1 MNKSVHLF
9 LAILFMFA
17 QSTFATQPTA
27 AQNAQQILGKWI
39 NEDNSLV
46 LEFYQKGESY
56 FARIAWLQN
65 NNDQL
70 DSNNSN
76 EKLKTRR
83 LRGSDMVVNALF
95 DPEKQQCNDGK
106 LYDFERG
113 TTYNC
118 QIWLDAK
125 QPDQLFI
132 KGYGYF
138 SVLGSTT
145 TWKRPTQTHAVYK
158 GH

>member
-1 MNKSVHLF
+1 MNKSIHF
-9 LAILFMFA
+9 FFAILLVFA
-17 QSTFATQPTA
+17 QSTFATQPST

-46 LEFYQKGESY
+46 LEFYQKGDSY

-65 NNDQL
+65 NNDRL
-70 DSNNSN
+70 DSNNGN

-95 DPEKQQCNDGK
+95 DSERQEWNDGK
-106 LYDFERG
+106 LYDFEQG

-118 QIWLDAK
+118 QIWVDAK
-125 QPDQLFI
+125 QPNVLYI

-138 SVLGSTT
+138 SVWGITT
-145 TWKRPTQTHAVYK
+145 AWTRPTQSHAVYK